1 MQKKKKDWYNVSLK
15 GVQGFK
21 GMSHEHKSL
30 NTTILKKGLKLK
42 CMKKNYDVNL
52 YYFGKAHFFENI
64 LLRRFEKNIF
74 LKTLI
79 KRNSNMVKETFF
91 FEFFFYL
98 DTVFGFFFK
107 KKKKKVFE
115 TFSL

>member
-1 MQKKKKDWYNVSLK
+1 MPTKKDWYNVSLK

-64 LLRRFEKNIF
+64 LLRSFEKHIF

-91 FEFFFYL
+91 FEFFFFL
-98 DTVFGFFFK
+98 FTHSFRIFFFFK
-107 KKKKKVFE
+107 KKEKGF
-115 TFSL
+115 